1 MMLVMFAVGVMNV
14 IWMVGIG
21 MVMTIEKMLTN
32 RRFTHAVGVALIVA
46 GVGIVLL
53 AAAAHWPVR
62 TS

>member
-1 MMLVMFAVGVMNV
+1 VMFAVGVMNV

-21 MVMTIEKMLTN
+21 MVMTIEKMLTG
-32 RRFTHAVGVALIVA
+32 RRLTHAVGVTLIVA
-46 GVGIVLL
+46 GVGIVLF